1 MQAELEEKKVRS
13 ITHFA
18 FLNIVILCVTML
30 MPNSLGTYVST
41 GDAFQDALKAYGQM
55 TEDFD
60 NLKRENSKITAE

>member
-1 MQAELEEKKVRS
+1 
-13 ITHFA
+13 
-18 FLNIVILCVTML
+18 ML
-30 MPNSLGTYVST
+30 MPNSLGTYVWS

>member
-13 ITHFA
+13 RTHFA

-30 MPNSLGTYVST
+30 MPYSLGTYVWS
-41 GDAFQDALKAYGQM
+41 GDASQDALKAYGQM